1 MGRIPLLRL
10 SHHVWSDR
18 IDTVPALRLLRDLHA
33 RFLLQNSTVRR
44 RIARFTRSLRASLGL
59 TAKIGH
65 GPAALPFRREMPIGW
80 GTKSRLDALDVDIER
95 IIRGWDQH
103 VPQLLGAVA
112 DVRADVF
119 EASELQARVQRLED
133 AVAKLEAQARTSVDT
148 QVKTAAE
155 VQSTLKR
162 QN

>member
-1 MGRIPLLRL
+1 
-10 SHHVWSDR
+10 
-18 IDTVPALRLLRDLHA
+18 
-33 RFLLQNSTVRR
+33 
-44 RIARFTRSLRASLGL
+44 
-59 TAKIGH
+59 
-65 GPAALPFRREMPIGW
+65 MPIGW